1 MRIVLGTDG
10 SEGARWAG
18 QTLLALPFSPP
29 VEVTVL
35 SAVDVPEPAF
45 TSLTPMARRAYGQA
59 LATMRHEAEAVAL
72 KAIEAAAE
80 TLEGRV
86 ASLVTRLKQGAPAT
100 ALLEAAEGVRADL
113 IAVGSRGLG
122 PVKELLLGSVSHKIV
137 RCAPCSVLV
146 ARGPVAR
153 LERVLL
159 GVDGSVHATAA
170 ARFVADLLLPRDT
183 AIQVCSVA
191 EEPIFGPAKTG
202 RTPEELHAALQ
213 TIAEIGR
220 MVAEHVLEET
230 RGLFTA
236 DGYQVT
242 TCLRSGHPVDHLL
255 AAIRE
260 FRPDLA
266 VIGAKGRTAAK
277 GAGLGNVAQMVLKYA
292 SCSVLVVRP

>member
-18 QTLLALPFSPP
+18 QVLLAMPFSPP
-29 VEVTVL
+29 VDVTVL
-35 SAVDVPEPAF
+35 SAVDVPEPSF

-59 LATMRHEAEAVAL
+59 LATMRREAEEVAL

-80 TLEGRV
+80 ALDGRV
-86 ASLVTRLKQGAPAT
+86 AGLATRLKQGSPAT
-100 ALLEAAEGVRADL
+100 ALIEMAEGLRADL

-122 PVKELLLGSVSHKIV
+122 PVKEFLLGSVSQKVV
-137 RCAPCSVLV
+137 RCAPSSVLI
-146 ARGPVAR
+146 ARGPVER
-153 LERVLL
+153 LQRVLV
-159 GVDGSVHATAA
+159 GVDGSVHAAA
-170 ARFVADLLLPRDT
+170 AAHFVADLLLPPDT
-183 AIQVCSVA
+183 SIHLCSVA

-202 RTPEELHAALQ
+202 RTPEELHAALR

-220 MVAEHVLEET
+220 MAAEHVLDET
-230 RGLFTA
+230 RGFLATE
-236 DGYQVT
+236 GYSVT
-242 TCLRSGHPVDHLL
+242 TSLRSGHPVDHLL

-266 VIGAKGRTAAK
+266 VIGAKGRTTAK
-277 GAGLGNVAQMVLKYA
+277 GSGLGSVAQMVLKYA